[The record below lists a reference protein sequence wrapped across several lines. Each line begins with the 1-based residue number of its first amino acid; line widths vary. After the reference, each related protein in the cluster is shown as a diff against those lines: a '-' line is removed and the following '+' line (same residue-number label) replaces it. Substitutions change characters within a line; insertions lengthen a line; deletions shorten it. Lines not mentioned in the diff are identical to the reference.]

1 MLAWLVIV
9 VNAIVLFYVCVFPG
23 FSVADQAAN
32 PPNTKGMFT
41 FDGNSFLTF
50 TLPNYEI
57 YSSSSE
63 NIQNLLTNQI
73 KSPITSRESRLP
85 SHMLL
90 VFWIKPLTECCY
102 CKVRICKKFISTLY
116 ETESDAISMRLVC
129 KKYTWINDR
138 TANDEINDDTSSCIW
153 KFFSFHWND
162 GAWLEKISNNEM

>member
-9 VNAIVLFYVCVFPG
+9 VNAIVLFYVCIFPG

-73 KSPITSRESRLP
+73 KSPITSRESRVVIHDYQTL
-85 SHMLL
+85 
-90 VFWIKPLTECCY
+90 CY
-102 CKVRICKKFISTLY
+102 
-116 ETESDAISMRLVC
+116 
-129 KKYTWINDR
+129 
-138 TANDEINDDTSSCIW
+138 
-153 KFFSFHWND
+153 
-162 GAWLEKISNNEM
+162 

>member
-9 VNAIVLFYVCVFPG
+9 VNAIVLFYVCIFPG

-85 SHMLL
+85 NPMVL
-90 VFWIKPLTECCY
+90 VF
-102 CKVRICKKFISTLY
+102 
-116 ETESDAISMRLVC
+116 
-129 KKYTWINDR
+129 
-138 TANDEINDDTSSCIW
+138 
-153 KFFSFHWND
+153 
-162 GAWLEKISNNEM
+162 

>member
-57 YSSSSE
+57 YSSSE

-85 SHMLL
+85 NPL
-90 VFWIKPLTECCY
+90 VLAF
-102 CKVRICKKFISTLY
+102 
-116 ETESDAISMRLVC
+116 
-129 KKYTWINDR
+129 
-138 TANDEINDDTSSCIW
+138 
-153 KFFSFHWND
+153 
-162 GAWLEKISNNEM
+162 